1 MEPRESY
8 SAAHT
13 QHPEIYVYMCISV
26 LVPSANALTP
36 RLQGSLQLEGVV
48 REGLAFVARDAHAYS
63 DEILEH
69 GALEVRNHIV
79 CVS

>member
-1 MEPRESY
+1 
-8 SAAHT
+8 
-13 QHPEIYVYMCISV
+13 MCISV
-26 LVPSANALTP
+26 LAPAANALTP

-63 DEILEH
+63 DEISEH
-69 GALEVRNHIV
+69 GALEVRIRIV